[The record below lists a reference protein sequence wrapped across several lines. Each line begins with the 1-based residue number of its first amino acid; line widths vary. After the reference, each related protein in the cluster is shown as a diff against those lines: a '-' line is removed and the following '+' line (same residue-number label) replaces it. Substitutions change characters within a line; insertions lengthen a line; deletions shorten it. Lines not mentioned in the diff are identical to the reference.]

1 MKHKHTK
8 QPIFGALFGAALVAG
23 SAQAALVVYNPG
35 DLLVGFRDVTGTKSV
50 VVNLGSA
57 ASFRDDSLGFA
68 VGSPVTL
75 SLGDINT
82 DLVATFGGSWASNSN
97 MRWGIV
103 GSPSNTATVGGDIA
117 TTVYASKAETTT
129 GTVGTGFLLNNTN
142 RGVASTTMMGLEGS
156 TNGFNTYQASSN
168 NTGLVIQNNADPADW
183 ASFQPGGNNS
193 TASTGFKVI
202 NGGIEGSLTQTLDLF
217 RTSAANSTSYVASF
231 SLSGGSVS
239 VIPEPSSLLVAGLGL
254 GALAIRRRRI

>member
-8 QPIFGALFGAALVAG
+8 QPIFGALLGAVLVAG
-23 SAQAALVVYNPG
+23 SAQAALVIYNPG
-35 DLLVGFRDVTGTKSV
+35 DLLVGFRDITGSKSV

-57 ASFRDDSLGFA
+57 ASFRDHSAGFTA
-68 VGSPVTL
+68 PATL

-82 DLVATFGGSWASNSN
+82 DLAATFGNGWASNSN

-103 GSPSNTATVGGDIA
+103 GSPSNTATVASDA
-117 TTVYASKAETTT
+117 ANTVYASKAETTT
-129 GTVGTGFLLNNTN
+129 GTVGSGFLLSNTN
-142 RGVASTTMMGLEGS
+142 RGIASTTMMGLEAS
-156 TNGFNTYQASSN
+156 TNGFNTYQASAN
-168 NTGLVIQNNADPADW
+168 NTRLVIQDNADAADW

-202 NGGIEGSLTQTLDLF
+202 NGGIEGSITQTLDLF

-239 VIPEPSSLLVAGLGL
+239 VVPEPSSLLISGLGL